1 MSKENKLMVEVKS
14 ELTGK
19 SVIKFESTD
28 RIKARKE
35 GYDRIAQFLGV
46 NRSIAALNYFIEI
59 N

>member
-1 MSKENKLMVEVKS
+1 MTNKNKLMVEVKS

-28 RIKARKE
+28 RQKARQE
-35 GYDRIAQFLGV
+35 GYERIANFLGID
-46 NRSIAALNYFIEI
+46 RSYAALNYFIEI